1 MYTYAYIICITIHI
15 LKVFFLRGT
24 RHDRS
29 LINVKQ
35 RGFYHWVPSRES
47 FKKKKPKEEIITVAL
62 IDNSINEDPQ
72 ELQDSQ
78 WLLRRKLTFF
88 GFFLM
93 VYDRVGDGGKIFK
106 GKFWLWK
113 SWFSCYQSLKNW
125 SKNIYLANGNA
136 AM

>member
-1 MYTYAYIICITIHI
+1 MQLLGYVYLCIYYIHNNTYPKSFLPPWYPAWPLTNKCKTKRI
-15 LKVFFLRGT
+15 L
-24 RHDRS
+24 S
-29 LINVKQ
+29 LSTLKRILQ
-35 RGFYHWVPSRES
+35 
-47 FKKKKPKEEIITVAL
+47 KKKKPKEEIITVTL

-78 WLLRRKLTFF
+78 WLLPRKLTFF
-88 GFFLM
+88 GFLLM

-125 SKNIYLANGNA
+125 S
-136 AM
+136 